1 MPSGLGFTP
10 TEGPELDT
18 NPEPTP
24 TQTTQ
29 QEESQIQRLS
39 FQLED
44 LAQFL
49 QVQPKPS
56 SSSKKSDGGLNHT
69 LQNMKQHN
77 QQMNMGSQKLF
88 GGQDHIK
95 GFESR

>member
-49 QVQPKPS
+49 QVHLS
-56 SSSKKSDGGLNHT
+56 HLLHLKSLMVD
-69 LQNMKQHN
+69 
-77 QQMNMGSQKLF
+77 
-88 GGQDHIK
+88 
-95 GFESR
+95 